1 MIVQC
6 DKSLHSKTIHPLIN
20 IGCLSDI
27 SNTFIETGFYRI
39 ILKDRSSCPDFG
51 RLCCDYQDASVIFLS
66 PEYSL
71 SCLTSEDLSFYKKSI
86 FLSFHADLIN
96 TSAIKK
102 HFNDYYFFNYRQ
114 NESLHIS
121 LREKKILTT
130 RFDDISDELNWGIDK
145 YTNILISGK
154 IELLLN
160 YCKRF
165 YTRQFITRS
174 EVNRCIIQKTK
185 RLIDEYFFMNKISEK
200 GLPTSD
206 YCSNNLNLSS
216 AYFEDLFNHE
226 TGMSIAEYIQLRRVH
241 LAKERLCNTN
251 KTVSCIARELG
262 YPSQQYFCKLFKKL
276 SGYTPD
282 EYRNPCRTI
291 S

>member
-102 HFNDYYFFNYRQ
+102 HFKLSTERIFTH
-114 NESLHIS
+114 L
-121 LREKKILTT
+121 
-130 RFDDISDELNWGIDK
+130 
-145 YTNILISGK
+145 
-154 IELLLN
+154 
-160 YCKRF
+160 
-165 YTRQFITRS
+165 ITRKENS
-174 EVNRCIIQKTK
+174 HDT
-185 RLIDEYFFMNKISEK
+185 
-200 GLPTSD
+200 
-206 YCSNNLNLSS
+206 
-216 AYFEDLFNHE
+216 
-226 TGMSIAEYIQLRRVH
+226 LRR
-241 LAKERLCNTN
+241 
-251 KTVSCIARELG
+251 
-262 YPSQQYFCKLFKKL
+262 YF
-276 SGYTPD
+276 
-282 EYRNPCRTI
+282 
-291 S
+291 

>member
-39 ILKDRSSCPDFG
+39 ILKDRSSYPDFG

-102 HFNDYYFFNYRQ
+102 HFNDYSFSIIDRTNLYTSHY
-114 NESLHIS
+114 
-121 LREKKILTT
+121 EKRKFSRHASKIFL
-130 RFDDISDELNWGIDK
+130 
-145 YTNILISGK
+145 
-154 IELLLN
+154 
-160 YCKRF
+160 
-165 YTRQFITRS
+165 
-174 EVNRCIIQKTK
+174 
-185 RLIDEYFFMNKISEK
+185 MN
-200 GLPTSD
+200 
-206 YCSNNLNLSS
+206 
-216 AYFEDLFNHE
+216 
-226 TGMSIAEYIQLRRVH
+226 
-241 LAKERLCNTN
+241 
-251 KTVSCIARELG
+251 
-262 YPSQQYFCKLFKKL
+262 
-276 SGYTPD
+276 
-282 EYRNPCRTI
+282 
-291 S
+291 

>member
-96 TSAIKK
+96 TSVEHYARVAGYGFLAGQGTSYGMAIIRLKNWDERK
-102 HFNDYYFFNYRQ
+102 GAEHV
-114 NESLHIS
+114 
-121 LREKKILTT
+121 
-130 RFDDISDELNWGIDK
+130 SDAVVARLNAQFAQIKEAQIFCFQPGMIPGYGLGNSIELNLQDRTGGDMSTFYGNAMQYIGALNQRPEVAMA
-145 YTNILISGK
+145 YTS
-154 IELLLN
+154 
-160 YCKRF
+160 Y
-165 YTRQFITRS
+165 
-174 EVNRCIIQKTK
+174 
-185 RLIDEYFFMNKISEK
+185 
-200 GLPTSD
+200 
-206 YCSNNLNLSS
+206 
-216 AYFEDLFNHE
+216 
-226 TGMSIAEYIQLRRVH
+226 
-241 LAKERLCNTN
+241 
-251 KTVSCIARELG
+251 
-262 YPSQQYFCKLFKKL
+262 
-276 SGYTPD
+276 
-282 EYRNPCRTI
+282 
-291 S
+291 

>member
-102 HFNDYYFFNYRQ
+102 HFNDYSFFNYRQ

-121 LREKKILTT
+121 YEKRKFSRHASTIFL
-130 RFDDISDELNWGIDK
+130 
-145 YTNILISGK
+145 
-154 IELLLN
+154 
-160 YCKRF
+160 
-165 YTRQFITRS
+165 
-174 EVNRCIIQKTK
+174 
-185 RLIDEYFFMNKISEK
+185 MN
-200 GLPTSD
+200 
-206 YCSNNLNLSS
+206 
-216 AYFEDLFNHE
+216 
-226 TGMSIAEYIQLRRVH
+226 
-241 LAKERLCNTN
+241 
-251 KTVSCIARELG
+251 
-262 YPSQQYFCKLFKKL
+262 
-276 SGYTPD
+276 
-282 EYRNPCRTI
+282 
-291 S
+291 

>member
-1 MIVQC
+1 MITQC
-6 DKSLHSKTIHPLIN
+6 DKTLCSKITHPLIN

-51 RLCCDYQDASVIFLS
+51 RLCCDYQDATVIFLS
-66 PEYSL
+66 PEYTTSQDLGSYKRSL
-71 SCLTSEDLSFYKKSI
+71 

-96 TSAIKK
+96 ASAIKK
-102 HFNDYYFFNYRQ
+102 HFDDYSFFNYRQ
-114 NESLHIS
+114 DESLHIS

-130 RFDDISDELNWGIDK
+130 RFEDISDELNWGIDK

-185 RLIDEYFFMNKISEK
+185 RLIDKYFFMNKISEE

-206 YCSNNLNLSS
+206 YCSNNLNLS
-216 AYFEDLFNHE
+216 
-226 TGMSIAEYIQLRRVH
+226 I
-241 LAKERLCNTN
+241 
-251 KTVSCIARELG
+251 
-262 YPSQQYFCKLFKKL
+262 
-276 SGYTPD
+276 
-282 EYRNPCRTI
+282 
-291 S
+291 